1 MVLGWLTVE
10 EALDQILGYVH
21 VLEPEERPILECLGR
36 VLAEDA
42 VSTIDIPPLDN
53 TAMDGYAVRW
63 EDVREAT
70 PIASVTLKVVE
81 ELPAGRIAQRQV
93 IQGTAIRIMTGAPV
107 PRGAD
112 TIIPFEDTD
121 EESQK
126 RGSRRG
132 GVNQISIQ
140 RVVQRGI
147 NIRRAGEDVVK
158 GKTILKSGTVLR
170 PAEIGVLAS
179 LGQPTARVIRQPVV
193 SVLATG
199 DELVEVGE
207 TLSPGKIYNS
217 NNFSVASLI
226 LRYGGIPKVLGI
238 ARDNL
243 ESLKAKIREGMTADM
258 VITSAGVSKGDYDI
272 VKDVLAQQ
280 GEISFWM
287 VKMKPARPLAFGL
300 LRAEDVEGQVRQV
313 PHLGLPGNPVSSM
326 IAFEQFGRAA
336 LLKMQGKTNLAKPTI
351 QAVMEDTIVNPDSR
365 RVFARAVV
373 TKRNGRY
380 YAKTAGPQGSGILT
394 SMSLANGL
402 AIVPEDV
409 AQVSNGDVVQ
419 VQMLDW
425 PEERA

>member
-10 EALDQILGYVH
+10 EALEKILSYVH
-21 VLEPEERPILECLGR
+21 VLEPEDRPILECLGR
-36 VLAEDA
+36 VLTEDV

-63 EDVREAT
+63 EDIREASQSA
-70 PIASVTLKVVE
+70 PVTLEVVE
-81 ELPAGRIAQRQV
+81 ELPAGRIARRQV
-93 IQGTAIRIMTGAPV
+93 ARGTAIRIMTGAPL
-107 PRGAD
+107 PQGAD
-112 TIIPFEDTD
+112 TIVPFEETD
-121 EESQK
+121 EEEQK
-126 RGSRRG
+126 KAGRAGGISHIRVLKAVRQGS
-132 GVNQISIQ
+132 
-140 RVVQRGI
+140 
-147 NIRRAGEDVVK
+147 NIRRAGEDVTK
-158 GKTILKSGTVLR
+158 GRTILKTGTVLR

-179 LGQPTARVIRQPVV
+179 LGQPTARVVRQPVV

-207 TLSPGKIYNS
+207 ALSPGKIYNS

-226 LRYGGIPKVLGI
+226 LRYGGIPRILGI

-243 ESLKAKIREGMTADM
+243 ESLKAKIREGMDTDM
-258 VITSAGVSKGDYDI
+258 MITSAGVSKGDYDI

-287 VKMKPARPLAFGL
+287 VKMKPAKPLAFGL
-300 LRAEDVEGQVRQV
+300 LRAEDKEGRVRQV
-313 PHLGLPGNPVSSM
+313 PHMGLPGNPVSSM

-336 LLKMQGKTNLAKPTI
+336 LLKMQGRVNLAKPTI
-351 QAVMEDTIVNPDSR
+351 QAIMEDAIVNTDGR
-365 RVFARAVV
+365 RVFARAIV

-380 YAKTAGPQGSGILT
+380 YARTTGPQGSGILT

-402 AIVPEDV
+402 AVVPEDV
-409 AQVSNGDVVQ
+409 AEVKKGDIVQ

-425 PEERA
+425 PEEWA